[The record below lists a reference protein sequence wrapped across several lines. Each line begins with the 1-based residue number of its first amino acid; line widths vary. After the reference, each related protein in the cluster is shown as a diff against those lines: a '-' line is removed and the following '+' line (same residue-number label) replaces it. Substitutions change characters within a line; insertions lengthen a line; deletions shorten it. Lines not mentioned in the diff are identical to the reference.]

1 MNNILYSKIMEAL
14 SQMPPETGGILGCK
28 DDRLTCFYYDERG
41 SRSEKRYTPDVD
53 TLNQQIWTW
62 QANDIAFAGIV
73 HSHWT
78 NEQLSAQDLR
88 YARQVVRAFGYP
100 IWMGVYVYTTKK
112 LYMYRVSE
120 DDIESM

>member
-1 MNNILYSKIMEAL
+1 MDYILYKEITETLSKI
-14 SQMPPETGGILGCK
+14 PPEAGGILGRK
-28 DDRLTCFYYDERG
+28 DDRITCFYYDEKG
-41 SRSEKRYTPDVD
+41 SRSEKRYTPDID

-88 YARQVVRAFGYP
+88 YARQVVHAFGYP
-100 IWMGVYVYTTKK
+100 ICMGVYVYTTKK

-120 DDIESM
+120 DAVEIM